1 MSSIRRDLEQRA
13 QEAILKNIIENYK
26 ESREDWK
33 KNPEIR
39 KKLLTETFFSPV
51 NAVLI
56 GGTILAS
63 GFFLTLGSI
72 LLPVLLAPLAIILGA
87 LIPLGGLA
95 AEAFLLY
102 SAISDEKAHAAAVSE
117 MLRPQVNFNPET
129 IEDRELRA
137 KVDQA
142 LEYWALI
149 DEAIEDAPEGPMRDR
164 LENTTREVTHWL
176 QAVYNLAQR
185 VDEFNLNQVIKRDL
199 ETVPEVLEEN
209 RSKLALEDSSEV
221 QRQLE
226 KTIEDQERHL
236 RILQSLKDSMEKAS
250 YQLESTIS
258 SLGTI
263 YSQLLLVG
271 SKDESGGKVDR
282 LQSEITEQVH
292 QLEDLTEA
300 MDEVY
305 LNSY

>member
-1 MSSIRRDLEQRA
+1 MSSFRRDLEQRA
-13 QEAILKNIIENYK
+13 EEAILKNIIENYK

-39 KKLLTETFFSPV
+39 KKLLAETFFSPV

-63 GFFLTLGSI
+63 GFLLTLGSI
-72 LLPVLLAPLAIILGA
+72 LLPVLLAPLAILLGT
-87 LIPLGGLA
+87 LIPVGGLA
-95 AEAFLLY
+95 VEAFLLY
-102 SAISDEKAHAAAVSE
+102 NAITDEQAHAAAVSE
-117 MLRPQVNFNPET
+117 MLRPQVNFNPDT
-129 IEDRELRA
+129 IEDRELRD
-137 KVDQA
+137 KVDKA
-142 LEYWALI
+142 LEYWSLI
-149 DEAIEDAPEGPMRDR
+149 DEAIEDVPEGPMHDR

-185 VDEFNLNQVIKRDL
+185 VDEFNLNKVIKRDL

-209 RSKLALEDSSEV
+209 RSKLAQEDSPEV

-236 RILQSLKDSMEKAS
+236 RILQSLEDSMEKAS

-271 SKDESGGKVDR
+271 SKDESAGKVDR

-292 QLEDLTEA
+292 RLEDLTEA

-305 LNSY
+305 LTSY

>member
-13 QEAILKNIIENYK
+13 EEAILKNIIENYK

-56 GGTILAS
+56 GGTILTS
-63 GFFLTLGSI
+63 GFFLTLGSV

-87 LIPLGGLA
+87 LIPVGGLA
-95 AEAFLLY
+95 VEAFLLY
-102 SAISDEKAHAAAVSE
+102 NAITDEKAHAAAVSE

-129 IEDRELRA
+129 IEDRALRA
-137 KVDQA
+137 KVNKA

-149 DEAIEDAPEGPMRDR
+149 DEAIEEEPEGPMRDR

-176 QAVYNLAQR
+176 QAVYNLAKR
-185 VDEFNLNQVIKRDL
+185 VDEFNLNKVIKRDL
-199 ETVPEVLEEN
+199 ETVPQVLEEN

-221 QRQLE
+221 RHQLE
-226 KTIEDQERHL
+226 KTIQDQERHL
-236 RILQSLKDSMEKAS
+236 RILQSLEDSMEKAS

-271 SKDESGGKVDR
+271 SKDEAGSKVDR